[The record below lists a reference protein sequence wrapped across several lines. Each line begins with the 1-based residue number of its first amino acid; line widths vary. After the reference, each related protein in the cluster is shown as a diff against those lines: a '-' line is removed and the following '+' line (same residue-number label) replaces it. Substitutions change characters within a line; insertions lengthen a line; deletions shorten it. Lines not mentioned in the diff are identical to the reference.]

1 MLTSAP
7 RERIEMTTVVEAKS
21 LRVAYGEVPIIRD
34 ASFSIGSGEVVA
46 LLGRNGMGKTTLMRG
61 LMGLAPVRDGHLHLV
76 GRDAIAAT
84 PEAISRLG
92 IGYVPAGRGVF
103 GSLSVRENLVMCE
116 RPGPDGS
123 VDWTIEEVLALF
135 PRLAERISHGG
146 QRLSGGEQQ
155 MLAVGRALMTNPKVL
170 LIDEATE
177 GLAPMVA
184 RDIWTTLGKICKSG
198 VAAIIVDRDVQRL
211 ATIANR
217 AIVMFKGDIVFDGD
231 PGALLAN
238 EELVRS
244 YLGL

>member
-1 MLTSAP
+1 MSAV
-7 RERIEMTTVVEAKS
+7 IEVKS
-21 LRVAYGEVPIIRD
+21 LDVAYGEVPIVRNAAFTI
-34 ASFSIGSGEVVA
+34 ASGEVVA

-61 LMGLAPVRDGHLHLV
+61 LMGLASVRKGHLHLI

-84 PEAISRLG
+84 PEMISRFG
-92 IGYVPAGRGVF
+92 IGYVPAGRGIF
-103 GSLSVRENLVMCE
+103 GSLTVRENLVMCE

-123 VDWTIEEVLALF
+123 SDWTIDRVLELF
-135 PRLAERISHGG
+135 PRLAERIGHGG

-184 RDIWTTLGKICKSG
+184 RDIWSTLTKICASG
-198 VAAIIVDRDVQRL
+198 VAAIIVDRDVKQL
-211 ATIANR
+211 ANIAGR
-217 AIVMFKGDIVFDGD
+217 ALVMFKGDIVFDGD
-231 PGALLAN
+231 PDVLLAD
-238 EELVRS
+238 EELVRK